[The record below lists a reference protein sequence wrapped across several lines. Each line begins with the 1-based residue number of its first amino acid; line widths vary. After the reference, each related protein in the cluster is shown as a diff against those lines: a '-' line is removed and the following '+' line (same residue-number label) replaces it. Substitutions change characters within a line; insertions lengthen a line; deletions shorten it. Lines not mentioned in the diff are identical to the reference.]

1 MSKTLKEAQRRA
13 WNLATTL
20 MVSVI
25 LFQVEGGFCILP
37 SDEFDGDVESIVR
50 EYDPFA
56 F

>member
-1 MSKTLKEAQRRA
+1 MSENLNEAQRRA

-20 MVSVI
+20 MVCVI

-37 SDEFDGDVESIVR
+37 TDEFDGDVETIVR

-56 F
+56 S